1 MIAYLLLG
9 ALRSEPVLAQL
20 ATEGPKRF
28 NAAMRALACA
38 VLDAPA
44 G

>member
-1 MIAYLLLG
+1 MIAHLLLG
-9 ALRSEPVLAQL
+9 ALRSEPILARL
-20 ATEGPKRF
+20 ATDGPKRF
-28 NAAMRALACA
+28 GAAMRALACA